1 MTNIEVSKER
11 DRSKE
16 AKVGDILISPDN
28 KLSML
33 MMDNKGYYCLLCIN
47 TVGEK
52 GVHEAGTLC
61 SARFTSLP
69 DIRVVIAIK
78 RLKVVKDIE
87 ILVKE

>member
-1 MTNIEVSKER
+1 MTNIEVSKE
-11 DRSKE
+11 KGVNE
-16 AKVGDILISPDN
+16 GANVGDILISIDN

-69 DIRVVIAIK
+69 DIRVVIAVK